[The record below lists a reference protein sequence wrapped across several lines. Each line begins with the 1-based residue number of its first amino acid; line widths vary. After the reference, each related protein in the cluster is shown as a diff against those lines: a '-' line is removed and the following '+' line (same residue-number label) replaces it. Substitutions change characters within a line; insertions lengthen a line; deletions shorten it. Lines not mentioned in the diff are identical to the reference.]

1 MYIDSHTHLY
11 SKEFDA
17 DREEVIKRARNNGV
31 EKFLLPNIDTTSVNK
46 MLKMTESFPGICYPM
61 IGLHPGSVKENFE
74 DELKVLEN
82 IMAEKKFCAIG
93 EVGIDLYW
101 EQKFRKEQEEVFKTQ
116 IRWAR
121 DVNLPLVIHSRE
133 SFREIFEILDDEM
146 DENLNGVFHSFTGGN
161 EELAKIMDYGFYFG
175 INGIVTFKNSNL
187 KEVIR
192 HIPLDKLLLE
202 TDSPYLAPV
211 PKRGKRNE
219 SSFIPYIAKVIADI
233 KGEKPEVIAGIT
245 RENTIRLFNMD

>member
-11 SKEFDA
+11 LEEFNA
-17 DREEVIKRARNNGV
+17 DREEVIKRARENGV
-31 EKFLLPNIDTTSVNK
+31 EKFLLPNLDSTSVNN

-61 IGLHPGSVKENFE
+61 IGLHPGSVKENFR
-74 DELKVLEN
+74 DELDAL
-82 IMAEKKFCAIG
+82 KKIIPERKFFAIG

-101 EQKFRKEQEEVFKTQ
+101 EQKYRKEQEEVFKTQ
-116 IRWAR
+116 IRWAK
-121 DVNLPLVIHSRE
+121 DMNLPLVIHSRE
-133 SFREIFEILDDEM
+133 SFGEIFEVLDNEM
-146 DENLNGVFHSFTGGN
+146 DENLNGVFHSFTGGY
-161 EELAKIMDYGFYFG
+161 EELAKIMDYDFYFG

-187 KEVIR
+187 KEVVR

-219 SSFIPYIAKVIADI
+219 SSFIPYIANVIADL
-233 KGEKPEVIAGIT
+233 KGEKPEVIAGTT
-245 RENTIRLFNMD
+245 RENTMRLFNLD